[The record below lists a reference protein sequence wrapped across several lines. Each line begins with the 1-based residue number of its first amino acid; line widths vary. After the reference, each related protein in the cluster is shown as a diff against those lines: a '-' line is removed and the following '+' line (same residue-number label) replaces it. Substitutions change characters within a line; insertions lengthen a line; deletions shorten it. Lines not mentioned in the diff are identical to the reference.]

1 MFTVWFDVE
10 ILLKEVIKIMNEKP
24 TKLLTER
31 EAAEE
36 FFGWSVDKM
45 RQIRKRGEIEYF
57 RFNDQVIK
65 YSIEQLEAYKSR
77 FIKQAA

>member
-1 MFTVWFDVE
+1 
-10 ILLKEVIKIMNEKP
+10 MNEKT
-24 TKLLTER
+24 TKLFTER

-36 FFGWSVDKM
+36 FFGWSIDKM

-57 RFNDQVIK
+57 KFNNQVIK